1 MSTSD
6 LANDILN
13 AFRLSGIEKAEQI
26 ISEAS
31 SLRDLRDALSDLE
44 DITPRTEWIVQLISK
59 LRARIEDLD
68 YDFSP

>member
-1 MSTSD
+1 MSASD
-6 LANDILN
+6 LARDILN

-31 SLRDLRDALSDLE
+31 SLRDLHDALSDLE
-44 DITPRTEWIVQLISK
+44 DITPRTEWLVQLISK